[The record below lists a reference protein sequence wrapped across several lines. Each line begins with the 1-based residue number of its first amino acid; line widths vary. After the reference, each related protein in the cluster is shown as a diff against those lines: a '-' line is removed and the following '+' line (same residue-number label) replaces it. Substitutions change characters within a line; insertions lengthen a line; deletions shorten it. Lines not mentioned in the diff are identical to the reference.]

1 LAASCSF
8 SRLVFLFPS
17 PLRTKD
23 FGSTVATAFIWS
35 LLLSKTFIYLRNL
48 MDFPNDNSLLSSPK
62 ANGLEKTLQ
71 WALVWTLSR
80 PRWFCKEA
88 WAVAISA
95 HRNQP
100 LTNSVIRK
108 VLLQVHRI

>member
-1 LAASCSF
+1 
-8 SRLVFLFPS
+8 
-17 PLRTKD
+17 
-23 FGSTVATAFIWS
+23 
-35 LLLSKTFIYLRNL
+35 
-48 MDFPNDNSLLSSPK
+48 
-62 ANGLEKTLQ
+62 LQ

-108 VLLQVHRI
+108 VLLQESLNKRKRLAC